1 MLYQIPYRGR
11 TLTTKYSV
19 DEHSAEVLDLAMW
32 IKDHGWQ
39 GPPAV
44 CFDGSIVYRWE
55 EVIAAHIAGVEPL
68 IHTIEMREG
77 AEREEFAREL
87 GLSNN
92 DLFVEIDARILHRR
106 GLLGESDLV
115 AILANIASR
124 KEPDILF
131 TPYDRLVWNAYYH
144 DSGFTRH
151 TARLRF
157 PWPETSRRVLEMARR
172 MKDIGWFGPPA
183 VRIGD
188 VIRLGYDRV
197 VAAKVAGINPQVY
210 HLSVNASTED
220 AKRIE
225 QDLYDNGMEIIDIV
239 FFASLLHERGAVD
252 DETLDILCAWKD
264 AGA

>member
-19 DEHSAEVLDLAMW
+19 DEHSAEVLDWALW
-32 IKDHGWQ
+32 LKDHGWQ

-44 CFDGSIVYRWE
+44 CFNDSIVYRWV
-55 EVIAAHIAGVEPL
+55 EVVAAHIAGVEPL

-92 DLFVEIDARILHRR
+92 DLFIEIDARILHRR
-106 GLLGESDLV
+106 GLLDESDLI
-115 AILANIASR
+115 AILANIASH
-124 KEPDILF
+124 KESDVLYS
-131 TPYDRLVWNAYYH
+131 PYDRLVWNAYYR
-144 DSGFTRH
+144 DSGYTRH

-210 HLSVNASTED
+210 HLTINASSED

-225 QDLYDNGMEIIDIV
+225 QDLYDNGMELNDILY
-239 FFASLLHERGAVD
+239 FTSQLHVLGAVD
-252 DETLDILCAWKD
+252 GEAIDVVRAWKD

>member
-1 MLYQIPYRGR
+1 MLYQLQYRGK
-11 TLTTKYSV
+11 TLYTKYSV
-19 DEHSAEVLDLAMW
+19 DEHSAEVLNWALW
-32 IKDHGWQ
+32 LKDHGWQ

-44 CFDGSIVYRWE
+44 CFDGSIVYRWV
-55 EVIAAHIAGVEPL
+55 EVVAAHIAGVEPL

-77 AEREEFAREL
+77 AERDEFGKEL
-87 GLSNN
+87 GLINN
-92 DLFVEIDARILHRR
+92 DLFVEITARILHRR
-106 GLLGESDLV
+106 GYLGESDLV
-115 AILANIASR
+115 VILANIASH
-124 KEPDILF
+124 KESDVLF
-131 TPYDRLVWNAYYH
+131 SPYDRLVWYAYYH
-144 DSGFTRH
+144 DSGYTRH

-157 PWPETSRRVLEMARR
+157 PWPETSRSVLEMARH

-210 HLSVNASTED
+210 HLTVNASTED

-225 QDLYDNGMEIIDIV
+225 DDLHNNGMELNGILY
-239 FFASLLHERGAVD
+239 FTSQLREHGAVD
-252 DETLDILCAWKD
+252 DETLDVLRAWKD